1 MRRIRI
7 SVLLVAFAA
16 ARAED
21 HPQELIERAVQ
32 MQQAADYA
40 GAATAYREALK
51 LRPDDVATHVNL
63 GVALVHLRFFDEA
76 ISEYQAAN
84 KLLPGDGRIA
94 LNIALAY
101 QKSGRLAEA
110 RNRFADLHDATPM
123 DQQVTMLLADCE
135 LALGHNDRVTALL
148 QGLAAKD
155 PNDLG
160 VAYMLGTALLREGR
174 IEEGQVLLDRILRN
188 GDSAE
193 GRFLLGTRMFEA
205 GDYPAA
211 VTQLAGA
218 ATLNPHLPQLQ
229 AFYARALL
237 YTGDA
242 EGARA
247 AFREELKANPNDFQ
261 ANLGLGQILIARRQA
276 SEALPLIERA
286 LTMNPA
292 SPEAQLARAECLIAT
307 GHFSKARPYAEA
319 STRAMPESVEA
330 HDTLSAVYAELGL
343 SQESRREHA
352 RAEALRAVG
361 DPGPRVNE
369 AAPDF
374 TLGEV
379 SLHELYAKKPVVLVF
394 GSYSCP
400 NFRDAAEALKSLY
413 QRYGSR
419 AAFLLVYIREAHV
432 NNNWQSGRN
441 SAEPVAEAAT
451 LTQKQEHAAMCSR
464 KLHLPFPALVDGMD
478 GAVESWYRAWPSR
491 VFVVSTAGRVM
502 YSSRLT
508 ELDFRPREMEQIL
521 RRTIE

>member
-1 MRRIRI
+1 MRHIRI
-7 SVLLVAFAA
+7 SVLLVALAA

-21 HPQELIERAVQ
+21 PQELIERAVQ
-32 MQQAADYA
+32 MQQAGDYA

-63 GVALVHLRFFDEA
+63 GVMLVHLGRFDEA
-76 ISEYQAAN
+76 IAEYQAAD
-84 KLLPGDGRIA
+84 KLLPGDVRIA
-94 LNIALAY
+94 LNTALAY
-101 QKSGRLAEA
+101 QKSGHIDEA
-110 RNRFADLHDATPM
+110 RNRFAALHGAVAG
-123 DQQVTMLLADCE
+123 DQKVTMLLADCE

-155 PNDLG
+155 PSDLG

-211 VTQLAGA
+211 VTQFAGA
-218 ATLNPHLPQLQ
+218 AILNRHLSQLQ
-229 AFYARALL
+229 SFYGRALL

-242 EGARA
+242 EGARV
-247 AFREELKANPNDFQ
+247 AFREELQTNPNDFQ
-261 ANLGLGQILIARRQA
+261 ANLGLGQILIARRQT
-276 SEALPLIERA
+276 SEALPSIERA
-286 LTMNPA
+286 LTISPA

-307 GHFSKARPYAEA
+307 DLFDKARPDAEA

-330 HDTLSAVYAELGL
+330 HDTLSAVYRGLGL

-361 DPGPRVNE
+361 DPGPRVNQ

-400 NFRDAAEALKSLY
+400 NFRDSAEALKSLY
-413 QRYGSR
+413 RKYGSR
-419 AAFLLVYIREAHV
+419 SAFLLVYIREAHAS
-432 NNNWQSGRN
+432 NNWQSGRN
-441 SAEPVAEAAT
+441 SAEPVTEAAT

-464 KLHLPFPALVDGMD
+464 KLHLPFPAVVDGMD
-478 GAVESWYRAWPSR
+478 GAVESSYRAWPSR
-491 VFVVSTAGRVM
+491 VFIVSTAGRVT

-508 ELDFRPREMEQIL
+508 ELDFRPLEMEQVL